1 MTTNFIVN
9 NYQENALGVRGNSWL
24 LVTEQSQE
32 RIEQFSV
39 SESQENIIEPW
50 IHRLRIAFL
59 RFITIG

>member
-50 IHRLRIAFL
+50 IRRLRIAFL
-59 RFITIG
+59 CFITIG